1 MQVCKYVSMQICK
14 YENMQAWNYASIQ
27 VDIKSLIKRKKRF
40 IYILAFEIF
49 KTHVLEREFSVRGDL
64 HVCRVQTVFVVPKLL
79 TSSIQ
84 LKQWQHVCFQQ
95 RKESSCTVV
104 VPFLAIG
111 VESMV

>member
-1 MQVCKYVSMQICK
+1 M
-14 YENMQAWNYASIQ
+14 A
-27 VDIKSLIKRKKRF
+27 
-40 IYILAFEIF
+40 IF
-49 KTHVLEREFSVRGDL
+49 KTHVLEREFSVRGNL
-64 HVCRVQTVFVVPKLL
+64 CGKTVFVVDDLA

>member
-1 MQVCKYVSMQICK
+1 MDGKF
-14 YENMQAWNYASIQ
+14 
-27 VDIKSLIKRKKRF
+27 RRR
-40 IYILAFEIF
+40 
-49 KTHVLEREFSVRGDL
+49 HVMM
-64 HVCRVQTVFVVPKLL
+64 VFVVPKLL